1 MKRYFRVD
9 ENFVA
14 TMLVLN
20 SELGYIIDE
29 GLDSD
34 PGSIDTIERCNN
46 TLAALIEKLD
56 G

>member
-1 MKRYFRVD
+1 M
-9 ENFVA
+9 A
-14 TMLVLN
+14 AMLVLN
-20 SELGYIIDE
+20 SELGYLIDE

-34 PGSIDTIERCNN
+34 PDSMDTIERCNN